1 MAYILKQNGDKKE
14 LFSGDIDFTGYK
26 FNSKRPL
33 RTWLKPIL
41 FAIIKLLRD
50 KTCRKSA

>member
-26 FNSKRPL
+26 FNSQRSKN
-33 RTWLKPIL
+33 
-41 FAIIKLLRD
+41 IIKVSNVTVVDPKMIND
-50 KTCRKSA
+50 K